1 MTAPRTLHDQQHI
14 WRHFQNAAPESFA
27 AARPRLDWLLGAVAR
42 RAANPRPSVLNIGIG
57 DGYFEVQALAR
68 GWEIHSL
75 DPDAEAVARL
85 TAAGIAAQT
94 GQIER
99 SSHSSATLEFVVASE
114 VLEHLT
120 EDQRLAGVA
129 EIARILAPGGWF
141 LGTVPYREILADQE
155 TVCPCCGAVFHRWG
169 HQKSFEFADIRSL
182 LAPAFEI
189 ETLGRT
195 AFVPWR
201 GRGIRGL
208 AKSLARWMLAK
219 LGEPIAFPTLYWIAR
234 KARAP
239 IAVSVSPAAAPA

>member
-27 AARPRLDWLLGAVAR
+27 TARPRLDWLLGAVAR
-42 RAANPRPSVLNIGIG
+42 RALNQRPSVLNIGIG
-57 DGYFEVQALAR
+57 DGYFEEQALAR

-85 TAAGIAAQT
+85 TAKGIAAQT

-99 SSHSSATLEFVVASE
+99 LGHASATLEFVVASE

-129 EIARILAPGGWF
+129 EIARVLLPGGWF
-141 LGTVPYREILADQE
+141 LGTVPYCEILADQE

-169 HQKSFEFADIRSL
+169 HQKSFDFGDIREL
-182 LAPAFEI
+182 LSPAFEI
-189 ETLGRT
+189 ESLGRT
-195 AFVPWR
+195 AFVRWG
-201 GRGIRGL
+201 GRGLRGA
-208 AKSLARWMLAK
+208 AKSLARWTLAK

-234 KARAP
+234 KARTP
-239 IAVSVSPAAAPA
+239 IAVALNPATA